1 MPGDSQKTAI
11 LRSWV
16 GKADDDFKMANHA
29 FTMGADCPFASLC
42 FHVQQCVEKY
52 IKTLLV
58 LHEIDFPMTHD
69 IGRLIQLLPVDISLP
84 IDVSTQELLANYA
97 VTARY
102 PGDDEPVTM
111 AEARR
116 ALSVMRK
123 VRKVVRSILPDAVL
137 RKTKRL

>member
-1 MPGDSQKTAI
+1 MPSDSQKTAI

-29 FTMGADCPFASLC
+29 FTMGADCPFTSLC

-52 IKTLLV
+52 IKTLLA
-58 LHEIDFPMTHD
+58 LHEVDFPMTYD
-69 IGRLIQLLPVDISLP
+69 IGRLIQLLPVDIRLP
-84 IDVSTQELLANYA
+84 LDVSTQELLANYA
-97 VTARY
+97 VAARY
-102 PGDDEPVTM
+102 PGDDEPISM

-123 VRKVVRSILPDAVL
+123 VRKVVRSILPDVVL

>member
-1 MPGDSQKTAI
+1 MLGDSQKMAV
-11 LRSWV
+11 LRLWIE
-16 GKADDDFKMANHA
+16 KADDDFKMANHA

-52 IKTLLV
+52 VKALLV
-58 LHEIDFPMTHD
+58 LREIDFPKIHD
-69 IGRLIQLLPVDISLP
+69 IGRLIQLLPKNVILP
-84 IDVSTQELLANYA
+84 IDVPTEELLTGYA

-102 PGDDEPVTM
+102 PGDDEPVSM

-123 VRKVVRSILPDAVL
+123 VRKAARAYLPETAL
-137 RKTKRL
+137 RKTNRL